1 LGFRLTFHKIKFS
14 ETKGKGNMISK
25 IIRFLKTD
33 IWRIRSKDISRSKS
47 FLIKQL
53 RIVLLAL
60 RGFDEDKCQ
69 LRASALTFYSLLSIV
84 PVAAMAFGIAKGFGL
99 EKLLERQLLEKLPG
113 QEEILLNIVNFA
125 RSLLNNTKGG
135 VVAGIGVVVLFW
147 TVIKVLGNIERSFN
161 DIWGIKTQRVLGR
174 RFSDYLSVVLIC
186 PFLFIMSSSATV
198 FITTQ
203 IVMLT
208 EKFSFLGVFS
218 SMIFFVLK
226 LLPYCMVWILFTF
239 IYIFMPNT
247 KVNFTSGLLA
257 GIVAGSIYEIVQWA
271 YIAFQVGVAR
281 YNAIYGSFAALPLFL
296 VWLQLSW
303 LIVLFGAE
311 ISFAHQNV
319 DLYEFEP
326 DSLRVSFSF
335 KKLLSLRIAHLLV
348 TNFTEG
354 KKPLTESQISQDL
367 EIPIRLVR
375 QILYELVECG
385 IVCEVKTPE
394 YKKSA
399 YQPARNIDS
408 LTITYIINALEKRG
422 LDNIPVVQ
430 TQELKVLSDSL
441 ITFGHLIEKSAHN
454 KLLKDI

>member
-1 LGFRLTFHKIKFS
+1 
-14 ETKGKGNMISK
+14 MISK

-186 PFLFIMSSSATV
+186 TFLFIMSSSATV